1 MIPADIPAAL
11 AIERAAYALAHP
23 QKDYFHELE
32 RNQLAYYFVLRV
44 ASQADRQSENRMV
57 GVGGFWLMD
66 TEIHIVTLALEP
78 GWQGLGLGELLLIAL
93 LDEGHELEADV
104 ATLEVR
110 PSNRAAIS
118 LYKKYRF
125 QEVGRRAGYY
135 SNNGEDALILT
146 SPLLRLPDYQAMLT
160 KRKTKLLQRLAK
172 IKIDKIN
179 QIN

>member
-1 MIPADIPAAL
+1 MIPADIPTAV
-11 AIERAAYALAHP
+11 AIEQAAYASVHP
-23 QKDYFHELE
+23 KKDYFHELE

-44 ASQADRQSENRMV
+44 ASQVDRQRENRTV

-66 TEIHIVTLALEP
+66 TEIHIVTLAMEP

-110 PSNRAAIS
+110 PSNQAAIS

-135 SNNGEDALILT
+135 GNNGEDALILT